1 MKFSCQGLELA
12 DAVLKVVKA
21 AAVRTTN
28 PILECVKM
36 VAEDENK
43 DVIDTL
49 IEVYNSFISPKL
61 DDYNSSVYYENANY
75 IFECYKEKKML

>member
-1 MKFSCQGLELA
+1 MG
-12 DAVLKVVKA
+12 KVYK
-21 AAVRTTN
+21 RL
-28 PILECVKM
+28 IKM

>member
-1 MKFSCQGLELA
+1 MKFLCQGLDLA

-36 VAEDENK
+36 VAEEEK
-43 DVIDTL
+43 LTSATL
-49 IEVYNSFISPKL
+49 L
-61 DDYNSSVYYENANY
+61 
-75 IFECYKEKKML
+75 